1 MPYKKITFYKKK
13 NMALSQTGITMSA
26 VHCALGVITP
36 LSSCTLSDL
45 VKVGSINK
53 WSKTKPIKHTG
64 ASLADTYSG
73 LTGVMATSRFGFE
86 LASADTENGCLSLAA
101 SQSDLW
107 AYQKWTPSS
116 SYPARLGDFRGYNH
130 AAVSPFQTIYIDY
143 NVPGVENTSHLP
155 QYQMVA
161 RVLSN
166 AGSGNNYNANA
177 EINPKDM
184 FTGTSH
190 KYAILYRKQG
200 TSSTS
205 ASSEV
210 NLSGLTV
217 DTGRITGTTS
227 NTGTFECCLAIHK
240 SGDSIWYPCPET
252 YRTFVVRNMTKEEYA
267 GVYVTNLCQMN
278 VSSTI
283 GHLYVK
289 MQVTNITNN
298 DLEVAVGCTITDSRT
313 GNQPLWNNTIPQ
325 SSLGATTYTISA
337 HTSMTFYGNENQQWV
352 TTDPGD
358 IRVEGIGSDW
368 RAPIESTCYA
378 KVVGKWDVA
387 VDNYKMLYNPS

>member
-1 MPYKKITFYKKK
+1 
-13 NMALSQTGITMSA
+13 MALSQTGITMSA

-53 WSKTKPIKHTG
+53 WSKTKPIRHTG

-73 LTGVMATSRFGFE
+73 LTGVMATTKYGFE

-101 SQSDLW
+101 SQADLW

-116 SYPARLGDFRGYNH
+116 TYPARLGDFRGYNH
-130 AAVSPFQTIYIDY
+130 AAVSPFQIIDIDY
-143 NVPGVENTSHLP
+143 NEPGVENTTHLP

-161 RVLSN
+161 KVLSN
-166 AGSGNNYNANA
+166 TGSGNNYNANA

-184 FTGTSH
+184 FNGTSH
-190 KYAILYRKQG
+190 KYVLLYRKQG

-210 NLSGLTV
+210 NMTNLTI

-240 SGDSIWYPCPET
+240 SQDTIWYPCPGT
-252 YRTFVVRNMTKEEYA
+252 YRTFNVRNMTKEEYM
-267 GVYVTNLCQMN
+267 GVYISNLCYLN
-278 VSSTI
+278 ATSTSSKM
-283 GHLYVK
+283 HYRVK
-289 MQVTNITNN
+289 MQIFNMKSTAV
-298 DLEVAVGCTITDSRT
+298 EVYAGAVIKGSNTSRDSIWSCTIPSPTTSST
-313 GNQPLWNNTIPQ
+313 PKWTIPAN
-325 SSLGATTYTISA
+325 SSITLYGAGDDDDN
-337 HTSMTFYGNENQQWV
+337 MTLT
-352 TTDPGD
+352 TTDPGEL
-358 IRVEGIGSDW
+358 VHEESASYYGL
-368 RAPIESTCYA
+368 PIESTCYVRNVLLGDVTGDA
-378 KVVGKWDVA
+378 YKV
-387 VDNYKMLYNPS
+387 LYNPS